1 MTTDVSVIDR
11 NSTDPG
17 APAPERRRRV
27 LVVDDN
33 PELRGMISAVLRER
47 GCDVVECDG
56 SATALW
62 EIAVSDL
69 DAAVIDLI
77 MPDVH
82 GLEFLRELRERP
94 GGEDLPSVIMSS
106 LPPGRTRKRAR
117 AEIAAM
123 PRAGFLDK
131 PVTGRVLAEALSA
144 LAAQTA

>member
-1 MTTDVSVIDR
+1 MTTEVSVIDR
-11 NSTDPG
+11 SSTDPG
-17 APAPERRRRV
+17 TAVPERRTRV

-33 PELRGMISAVLRER
+33 AELRGMIAAVLRER
-47 GCDVVECDG
+47 GCDVIECDG

-62 EIAVSDL
+62 EVAVADL

-94 GGEDLPSVIMSS
+94 GAENLPSVIMSS

-117 AEIAAM
+117 AEITTM

-131 PVTGRVLAEALSA
+131 PVTGRVLAKTLSA
-144 LAAQTA
+144 LAAQTV